1 MIRCQH
7 RRLFVVEAVEA
18 NHWLDATNALHEG
31 LTEFQHLLYLSL
43 VKYRVLLRLH
53 TICFYLCITCY
64 SNKIN
69 THVFNSEPIQQILMQ
84 KKPEKFYHC

>member
-31 LTEFQHLLYLSL
+31 LTEFQHLLFIVGKVQSFAQITHDLLLL
-43 VKYRVLLRLH
+43 VYNIRMLYTKV
-53 TICFYLCITCY
+53 
-64 SNKIN
+64 
-69 THVFNSEPIQQILMQ
+69 
-84 KKPEKFYHC
+84 